1 MNIHFLPSICQAVC
15 LFRTHGML
23 TVLVFLGGFSY
34 AQKKTIDH
42 HAYSDWK
49 KLEKTKISSNGKW
62 VTYEINPL
70 KGDGFVYWYDV
81 ENQKLDSMFQAK
93 DLQMS
98 SLGSLMAWRR
108 TAGFDTLRTCELNK
122 IDKKKW
128 PKDTLVVYNSIKDTL
143 RKEAQIKRFQVA
155 ESADYLAFLKEQND
169 KPQPST
175 IESPKKFWFRWKKKP
190 ITPTKEIKSDGTTL
204 VLENWDYTLFRVNNA
219 TDFLLSKQGNL
230 AYITQEKGKQ
240 DTFRLWVISPDALMP
255 IMVGTTERSIKS
267 LQWNREGNDLAFL
280 YSSDTNKVKQF
291 ELGIYNMA
299 LDSLTTFGDST
310 TTKSF
315 GFKGVNDKVQPT
327 FFDYLPYVKFTLSD
341 RVVYQKDTLLE
352 SEKVRLDLWSPSDLT
367 LQPQQLLE
375 IKDGDKSGDIV
386 ALHLADFKPI
396 LWCPDSLQGSF
407 NIHRQSNYSLLY
419 DNQPYAVQAQWK
431 NPVLN
436 DVYRI
441 DLRTGERILLKKAV
455 AYEGHLSDNGRSF
468 TYFEPKLKNHYLLQI
483 DQNLNEICMT
493 CAVKEPWEEDLNGQ
507 PMDPGPAATYGFN
520 NTGDAYYYASR
531 DNVYEF
537 DLSTKKNRC
546 LTFDDA
552 KKTDWEWI
560 KWNSDST
567 NVSWNSGYL
576 QARNRETKKVSIW
589 NATPMFIFKLFDRGD
604 YKVLSLTKAKDTSV
618 YVLRRMRVD
627 QFPDVEVGGTF
638 GIFKRASC
646 ANPQQTE
653 YNWATSELIRWKGYN
668 GFELE
673 GIVYKPE
680 NYDATKKYPL
690 LVYYYELNGDNLHS
704 YRGPAPTA
712 STINPTEYASAGYV
726 VLIPDIRY
734 KPGYPAKGA
743 YDCIMSGTDYMLKN
757 YSIDSMRMGLQGQSW
772 GGYQTAQ
779 LVTMTNR
786 YKAAMA
792 GAPVSNMFSAYGG
805 IRWGSGLNRQF
816 QYESTQSRIGATMW
830 ERPDL
835 YIENSPIFHLP
846 KVNTPLL
853 VMANDKDGAVPWYQ
867 SIELYTGLRRLGKPC
882 WMLNYNDDDHNLTK
896 LPNKIDLSIRMR
908 QFFDHYLK
916 DEPMPM
922 WMKEGIDAR
931 EKGKL
936 NKY

>member
-1 MNIHFLPSICQAVC
+1 
-15 LFRTHGML
+15 ML
-23 TVLVFLGGFSY
+23 TVLVFLGGFSF

-108 TAGFDTLRTCELNK
+108 TAGFDTLRSCELNK

-169 KPQPST
+169 KPQPSS
-175 IESPKKFWFRWKKKP
+175 IESPKKCWFHGKKKP

-255 IMVGTTERSIKS
+255 IMVGTTQRSIKS
-267 LQWNREGNDLAFL
+267 LQWNREGNYLAFL

-341 RVVYQKDTLLE
+341 RIVFQKDTLLD

-396 LWCPDSLQGSF
+396 LWCPDSLRCSL
-407 NIHRQSNYSLLY
+407 NIHSQSNFTLAYHDELY
-419 DNQPYAVQAQWK
+419 AIQAQWK

-455 AYEGHLSDNGRSF
+455 AYEGHLSDNGSFF
-468 TYFEPKLKNHYLLQI
+468 TYFEPKRKNHYLLQI
-483 DQNLNEICMT
+483 DQNLNEICMS
-493 CAVKEPWEEDLNGQ
+493 CAVKEPWEEDLNAQ

-520 NTGDAYYYASR
+520 HVGDAYYYASR
-531 DNVYEF
+531 DNIFEY
-537 DLSTKKNRC
+537 DLTTKKNRC
-546 LTFDDA
+546 LTFDDS
-552 KKTDWEWI
+552 KNTDWEWI

-567 NVSWNSGYL
+567 NVAWNSGYF
-576 QARNRETKKVSIW
+576 QARNRTTKKVSIW
-589 NATPMFIFKLFDRGD
+589 TATPSFLLQMVDRGD
-604 YKVLSLTKAKDTSV
+604 FKVMSFTKAKDTSV

-627 QFPDVEVGGTF
+627 QFPDVEVGGNLSV
-638 GIFKRASC
+638 FKRVSW
-646 ANPQQTE
+646 ANPQQST
-653 YNWATSELIRWKGYN
+653 YNWATAELVRWNSYS
-668 GFELE
+668 GFNLE

-680 NYDATKKYPL
+680 DYNPAKRYPL

-757 YSIDSMRMGLQGQSW
+757 YPIDSTRMGLQGQSW

-779 LVTMTNR
+779 LITMTNR

-916 DEPMPM
+916 DEPLPM
-922 WMKEGIDAR
+922 WMKDGIDAR

>member
-1 MNIHFLPSICQAVC
+1 MRSRIFFLIVSLIASS
-15 LFRTHGML
+15 
-23 TVLVFLGGFSY
+23 TVF
-34 AQKKTIDH
+34 AQKQVIDH
-42 HAYSDWK
+42 NAYARWNRIDK
-49 KLEKTKISSNGKW
+49 VKLSNQGAW
-62 VTYEINPL
+62 LTFEVLPL
-70 KGDGFVYWYDV
+70 KGDGYLHWQHVPSGA
-81 ENQKLDSMFQAK
+81 KDSMFAAK
-93 DLQMS
+93 DLQMNET
-98 SLGSLMAWRR
+98 GSLMAWRR

-128 PKDTLVVYNSIKDTL
+128 PKDTMVVYNSIKDTL
-143 RKEAQIKRFQVA
+143 RKEPQVKRFQVS
-155 ESADYLAFLKEQND
+155 ESAGYLAFLKEQND
-169 KPQPST
+169 KPQPTT
-175 IESPKKFWFRWKKKP
+175 IESPKKCWFHGKKKP
-190 ITPTKEIKSDGTTL
+190 ITPGKEIKSDGTTL
-204 VLENWDYTLFRVNNA
+204 VLENWDYRLFQVNNT
-219 TDFLLSKQGNL
+219 TDFLMSKQGNL

-240 DTFRLWVISPDALMP
+240 DTFRLWIISPDALMP
-255 IMVGTTERSIKS
+255 IMVGKSQRSIKS
-267 LQWNREGNDLAFL
+267 LQWNKEGNMLAYL
-280 YSSDTNKVKQF
+280 YASDTNKIKQY
-291 ELGIYNMA
+291 ELGVYS
-299 LDSLTTFGDST
+299 LLKDSLITFGDST
-310 TTKSF
+310 TTKPF

-341 RVVYQKDTLLE
+341 RVIYQKDTLLE

-375 IKDGDKSGDIV
+375 LKDGDKSGDIV
-386 ALHLADFKPI
+386 ALDLTDFKPM
-396 LWCPDSLQGSF
+396 LWCPDSLLGSF
-407 NIHRQSNYSLLY
+407 NIHRQSHYSLVY
-419 DNQPYAVQAQWK
+419 DNQPYAIQSQWK
-431 NPVLN
+431 NPSLS
-436 DVYRI
+436 DVYRL
-441 DLRTGERILLKKAV
+441 DLRTGTQVLLKKAI
-455 AYEGHLSDNGRSF
+455 AYVGHLSNDGSSM
-468 TYFEPKLKNHYLLQI
+468 TYFDPKRKNHYLLQI
-483 DQNLNEICMT
+483 DQNLNEICMS

-520 NTGDAYYYASR
+520 ANGDAYYYASR
-531 DNVYEF
+531 DNIYEF

-546 LTFDDA
+546 LTFNDTKNSDWEWE
-552 KKTDWEWI
+552 WEWI
-560 KWNSDST
+560 KWNPDSI
-567 NVSWNSGYL
+567 NVAWNSGYL
-576 QARNRETKKVSIW
+576 QARNRTTKKVSIW
-589 NATPMFIFKLFDRGD
+589 TATPLFLFKLLDRGD
-604 YKVLSLTKAKDTSV
+604 FKVLSFTKAKDTSV

-638 GIFKRASC
+638 GIFKRASW
-646 ANPQQTE
+646 ANPQQAE
-653 YNWATSELIRWKGYN
+653 YNWATSELIRWKSYN
-668 GFELE
+668 GINLE

-757 YSIDSMRMGLQGQSW
+757 YSIDSTRMGLQGQSW

-779 LVTMTNR
+779 LITMTNR

-816 QYESTQSRIGATMW
+816 QYESTQSRIGATIW

-867 SIELYTGLRRLGKPC
+867 GIELYTGLRRLGKPC
-882 WMLNYNDDDHNLTK
+882 WMLNYNDDDHNLTR
-896 LPNKIDLSIRMR
+896 LPNKMDLSIRMR
-908 QFFDHYLK
+908 QFFDFYLNNG
-916 DEPMPM
+916 EQPL
-922 WMKEGIDAR
+922 WMKEGIEAR
-931 EKGKL
+931 EKGKEF
-936 NKY
+936 KY